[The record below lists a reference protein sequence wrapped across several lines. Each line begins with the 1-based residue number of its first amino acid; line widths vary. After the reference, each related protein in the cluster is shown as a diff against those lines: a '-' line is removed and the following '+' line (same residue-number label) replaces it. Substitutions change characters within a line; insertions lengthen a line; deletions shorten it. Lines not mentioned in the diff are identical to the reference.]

1 MNEYLILTFNGIV
14 NVSLSI
20 GDKVYF
26 TGNVSGSGGFDT
38 SDGVVD
44 SGGTDGQ
51 SNLIYLGKVFSITQ
65 NDFTF
70 VIHIEDDDGSLSQVS
85 SLTQSSFIFFAK
97 DNKVELSSLVG
108 YYSKVRLSNDS
119 EVRAELFATS
129 MDVSQSSK

>member
-14 NVSLSI
+14 NVSLSV
-20 GDKVYF
+20 GDSVYF
-26 TGNVSGSGGFDT
+26 TGDISQSGGFST
-38 SDGVVD
+38 SDGD
-44 SGGTDGQ
+44 DGN

-85 SLTQSSFIFFAK
+85 SLTQNSFIFFAK
-97 DNKVELSSLVG
+97 NNKVELSFLVG

-119 EVRAELFATS
+119 KVKAELFATS